1 MKKTLR
7 SRLIPLFIALVCLV
21 AVAACKKE
29 EAAKPV
35 AAPVV
40 LTIPADASDLE
51 GWKRYLGGTVK
62 QNMEGIRQRP
72 YMYFVPAVNDE
83 ETQRQYDAQ
92 LTNVQDT
99 LARGVLPGNMIAFG
113 SPDSTKLADLVVE
126 AFKLASAG
134 SLKGVRVLFI
144 GAATDQQ
151 RVRDAV
157 TPSEGQFVFV
167 EAK

>member
-1 MKKTLR
+1 MKTILRNVMITLACVV
-7 SRLIPLFIALVCLV
+7 AL
-21 AVAACKKE
+21 AACKKE

-35 AAPVV
+35 VAPVV
-40 LTIPADASDLE
+40 LTVPTDPADLE
-51 GWKRYLGGTVK
+51 GWKKYLGGTVK

-72 YMYFVPAVNDE
+72 YMYFVPAVTDE

-92 LTNVQDT
+92 LTNIQDT
-99 LARGVLPGNMIAFG
+99 LARGVLPGNMVAFG
-113 SPDSTKLADLVVE
+113 SPDSVKLGDLVVE
-126 AFKLASAG
+126 AFKLAGAG

-144 GAATDQQ
+144 GARAEEQ

-157 TPSEGQFVFV
+157 APSDGDFVFV

>member
-7 SRLIPLFIALVCLV
+7 SSLIPLFMALVCLV

-35 AAPVV
+35 VAPVV

-72 YMYFVPAVNDE
+72 YMYFVPAIIDE

-126 AFKLASAG
+126 AFKLAGAG

-144 GAATDQQ
+144 GAAADQQ

-157 TPSEGQFVFV
+157 TPSEGEFVFV

>member
-1 MKKTLR
+1 MKTILR
-7 SRLIPLFIALVCLV
+7 NVLISLACIV

-40 LTIPADASDLE
+40 LTVPTDPADLE
-51 GWKRYLGGTVK
+51 GWKKYLGGTVK

-72 YMYFVPAVNDE
+72 YIYFVPAVIDE

-92 LTNVQDT
+92 LTNIQDT
-99 LARGVLPGNMIAFG
+99 LARGVLPGNMVAFG
-113 SPDSTKLADLVVE
+113 SPDSTKLGDLVVE
-126 AFKLASAG
+126 AFKLSAPG

-144 GAATDQQ
+144 GARAEEQ

-157 TPSEGQFVFV
+157 APSEGEFVFV

>member
-7 SRLIPLFIALVCLV
+7 TGLIPLLVALACL
-21 AVAACKKE
+21 AVAACEKE
-29 EAAKPV
+29 DAAKPV
-35 AAPVV
+35 TAPVM
-40 LTIPADASDLE
+40 LTIPADPADLE
-51 GWKRYLGGTVK
+51 GWKRYLSGTVQ

-72 YMYFVPAVNDE
+72 YMYFVPAVSDE

-126 AFKLASAG
+126 AFKLASDG

-144 GAATDQQ
+144 GAAADQQ

-157 TPSEGQFVFV
+157 TPSEGEFVFV

>member
-1 MKKTLR
+1 MKKILR
-7 SRLIPLFIALVCLV
+7 NVLIMLASLV

-40 LTIPADASDLE
+40 LTVPADPADLE
-51 GWKRYLGGTVK
+51 GWKKYLGATVK
-62 QNMEGIRQRP
+62 ANMEGIRQRP
-72 YMYFVPAVNDE
+72 YMYFVPLVVDE
-83 ETQRQYDAQ
+83 ETQRQYEAQ
-92 LTNVQDT
+92 TTNVEDT

-113 SPDSTKLADLVVE
+113 SPDSAKLADLVIQ
-126 AFKLASAG
+126 AFKLAGDG

-144 GAATDQQ
+144 GARADEQ

-157 TPSEGQFVFV
+157 APSSGDFVFV

>member
-1 MKKTLR
+1 MKTYAR
-7 SRLIPLFIALVCLV
+7 VVLIGLACWIALS
-21 AVAACKKE
+21 ACKKE
-29 EAAKPV
+29 EVAKPV
-35 AAPVV
+35 AAPVAT
-40 LTIPADASDLE
+40 LPTDPADLE
-51 GWKRYLGGTVK
+51 GWKKYLKVTVQ

-72 YMYFVPAVNDE
+72 YMYFVPSITDE

-92 LTNVQDT
+92 LTNIQDT

-113 SPDSTKLADLVVE
+113 SPDSAKLADLIIE
-126 AFKLASAG
+126 AFKLAGPG

-144 GAATDQQ
+144 GAAADQQ

-157 TPSEGQFVFV
+157 APSEGDFVFV

>member
-1 MKKTLR
+1 MKTYLR
-7 SRLIPLFIALVCLV
+7 SMLIVLGCVLALS
-21 AVAACKKE
+21 ACKKE

-40 LTIPADASDLE
+40 TLPTDPNDLD
-51 GWKRYLGGTVK
+51 GWKKYLKATV
-62 QNMEGIRQRP
+62 QSNMEGIRQRP
-72 YMYFVPAVNDE
+72 YMYFVPQITDE

-113 SPDSTKLADLVVE
+113 SPDSAKLGDLVVE
-126 AFKLASAG
+126 AFKLAGAG

-144 GAATDQQ
+144 GSPGDEQ

-157 TPSEGQFVFV
+157 APSEGDFVFV
-167 EAK
+167 EAR